1 MNKIYK
7 MLGSMILAGGIGF
20 GMTAAGE
27 AAAGAQVQT
36 VPAAAPI
43 LGGWTVTE
51 GTTRIDRHTR
61 KVFLQALDG
70 LTGCDYEPVAL
81 LGRQVVAGTNYCLL
95 CRLTPVV
102 PNAKAHWGLVYIY
115 EDLQGKAKLTH
126 VEDLELGQTKCLP
139 EKR

>member
-1 MNKIYK
+1 MKKIYK
-7 MLGSMILAGGIGF
+7 MLGSMLLAGGIGLS
-20 GMTAAGE
+20 MTSAGE
-27 AAAGAQVQT
+27 AAVGAQAQAVST
-36 VPAAAPI
+36 AAPI
-43 LGGWTVTE
+43 VGGWSVIE
-51 GTTRIDRHTR
+51 GNTRIDRHTR

-81 LGRQVVAGTNYCLL
+81 LGKQVVAGTNYCLL